1 MTTKGI
7 GPQGLGIKGHKGL
20 WIGDA
25 STKDNTKNSKSGA
38 AKMKNC
44 GGSKMGNKKK

>member
-1 MTTKGI
+1 MATKGI

-25 STKDNTKNSKSGA
+25 STSKKATKGIDIKT
-38 AKMKNC
+38 KKVD
-44 GGSKMGNKKK
+44 NKKK

>member
-1 MTTKGI
+1 MRRNKMATKGI

-25 STKDNTKNSKSGA
+25 STSKKA
-38 AKMKNC
+38 AKGIDIKT
-44 GGSKMGNKKK
+44 KKVDNKKK

>member
-25 STKDNTKNSKSGA
+25 STSKKPIKDTAVKP
-38 AKMKNC
+38 
-44 GGSKMGNKKK
+44 GSKTKKK